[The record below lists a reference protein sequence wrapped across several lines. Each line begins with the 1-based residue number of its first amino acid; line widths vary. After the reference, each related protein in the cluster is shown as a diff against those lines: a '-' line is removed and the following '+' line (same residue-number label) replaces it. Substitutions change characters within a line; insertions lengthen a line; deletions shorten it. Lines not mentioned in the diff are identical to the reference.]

1 MQGGREGDD
10 QRVDGDGQGSPG
22 VLGEEGQ
29 PEKKARQDAAAAS
42 SEESAKEAV
51 PMEEDRGI
59 KRNEDDWTEFAMSL
73 KKKAKQG
80 PGEGEMELSAMDVVN
95 WVNAVLEEGE
105 EEEEKAW
112 E

>member
-1 MQGGREGDD
+1 MDKVVQEFNRVPVMKEYEGKQVN
-10 QRVDGDGQGSPG
+10 QRK
-22 VLGEEGQ
+22 
-29 PEKKARQDAAAAS
+29 KKARQDAAAAS

-51 PMEEDRGI
+51 PMEQDRGI

-80 PGEGEMELSAMDVVN
+80 PGEGEMELSAVDVVN
-95 WVNAVLEEGE
+95 WVNAVLEEGGP